1 MDVVLV
7 GFIAGFAY
15 GGWRS
20 GLLRRLIGIGFTIL
34 AFLLGAYLRYP
45 FAALATTFTKSIPA
59 DYANLVG
66 YAIAF
71 PALLAGLHLVTN
83 RMLSGVKVQGM
94 TKELDSGLGALF
106 GGLEAILILSAA
118 IVVLDAYFGTG
129 TKPSAL
135 THAGFLK
142 DLTAQ
147 VNASTTV
154 QILRGT
160 TVPVVLAILGPI
172 LPTDV
177 KSLLPDGLRT
187 SIPGLPSGFPGARGL
202 PLP

>member
-7 GFIAGFAY
+7 GFIAAFVF

-20 GLLRRLIGIGFTIL
+20 GLLRRLIGIGFTVV
-34 AFLLGAYLRYP
+34 AFLLGAYLRYG

-59 DYANLVG
+59 SYANLVG

-71 PALLAGLHLVTN
+71 PAILAGLHLITN
-83 RMLSGVKVQGM
+83 RMLSGVRIQGL
-94 TKELDSGLGALF
+94 TKEVDSGLGALV

-129 TKPSAL
+129 AKPSAL
-135 THAGFLK
+135 TYPGFLK

-147 VNASTTV
+147 FNASTTV
-154 QILRGT
+154 HLLRDS
-160 TVPVVLAILGPI
+160 TVPIVLALLGPV
-172 LPTDV
+172 LPTDL
-177 KSLLPDGLRT
+177 KSLLPNG
-187 SIPGLPSGFPGARGL
+187 IPGLPGGIPGASGL